1 MNNWVKF
8 EDNFETII
16 AENYEYNI
24 LLNRILLSQ
33 NNTLL
38 YSPMGFPIEL
48 FIDLILKKK
57 FNIKNKIYRT
67 EHVWDKHLIYNEN
80 SRFLELDI
88 MNPENHKNMDKI
100 TPFLLHIIKH
110 KNIGL
115 DKHYIVIKNID
126 LLSKIFY
133 DFRILLE
140 KYSNNITFMCTTHYK
155 SKIEMPIISR
165 FNSFRIPL
173 FTFDEIH
180 NIFTE
185 YLDISMND
193 DLAITKPRD
202 IIKALFIAEIECNPN
217 SEDILT
223 EDFIKYNYPPFIDFI
238 NTFNKNKNNMEEIR
252 NISNKCFLFNISIN
266 NIVEDFINLVDFGDH
281 YIKIKY
287 SKIPKK
293 KLEEVKKNE
302 KINII
307 NIGMQVDCILSQTN
321 KTREPI
327 HIEMLL
333 YKLLY

>member
-1 MNNWVKF
+1 
-8 EDNFETII
+8 
-16 AENYEYNI
+16 
-24 LLNRILLSQ
+24 
-33 NNTLL
+33 
-38 YSPMGFPIEL
+38 
-48 FIDLILKKK
+48 
-57 FNIKNKIYRT
+57 
-67 EHVWDKHLIYNEN
+67 
-80 SRFLELDI
+80 
-88 MNPENHKNMDKI
+88 
-100 TPFLLHIIKH
+100 
-110 KNIGL
+110 
-115 DKHYIVIKNID
+115 
-126 LLSKIFY
+126 
-133 DFRILLE
+133 
-140 KYSNNITFMCTTHYK
+140 
-155 SKIEMPIISR
+155 
-165 FNSFRIPL
+165 
-173 FTFDEIH
+173 
-180 NIFTE
+180 
-185 YLDISMND
+185 MND
-193 DLAITKPRD
+193 ELAITKTRD

-223 EDFIKYNYPPFIDFI
+223 EDFIKYNYPPFVDFI
-238 NTFNKNKNNMEEIR
+238 KTFNKNKNNMEEIR